1 MKKTVFTLCCCMLL
15 LGLDALAQVPEG
27 SVSDSLE
34 SEPRSM
40 RVGLRFSPSLNS
52 FDYGDLSFGQMGSD
66 QQFGMGLGV
75 ALDWKV
81 SEYFGYRV
89 EPYLEFQRLV
99 NSSINPGIEATSNFR
114 NIAVGV
120 DAIPLVLT
128 YGTRIKG
135 QVSAGGFAKYI
146 LSQSQET
153 LLNGNAV
160 NATWQTNNLQYGLV
174 FGAGVY
180 VGRRLAELRYG
191 MSLNDFVSNTEV
203 PNSIRQVQLV
213 FIF

>member
-1 MKKTVFTLCCCMLL
+1 MLL
-15 LGLDALAQVPEG
+15 LGFEVAAQAPEG
-27 SVSDSLE
+27 NGADSLGK
-34 SEPRSM
+34 EPRAM
-40 RVGLRFSPSLNS
+40 RVGLRVSPSLNS

-66 QQFGMGLGV
+66 RQIGVGMGV
-75 ALDWKV
+75 AMDWKV
-81 SEYFGYRV
+81 SEYFGYRL

-99 NSSINPGIEATSNFR
+99 NSSVNPDIEATSSFR
-114 NIAVGV
+114 NIAFGV

-128 YGTRIKG
+128 YGARVKG
-135 QVSAGGFAKYI
+135 QISAGGFAKYL
-146 LSQSQET
+146 LSTSQET

-191 MSLNDFVSNTEV
+191 ISLNDFVSNTEV
-203 PNSIRQVQLV
+203 PNSIRQVQLI